1 MSDEQ
6 PTRSDANTALELVE
20 GQVAR
25 HIRAFSSAKRFFRRM
40 SLIQTVST
48 ATLGALTTLL
58 IGLAQVYRQDWLNAL
73 SLAFSSMA
81 TVSAAWTGWYG
92 ARDGWV
98 TNQRTLNRLYE
109 LRSRITFESTLAN
122 RAPDAERAS
131 QYYAEY
137 QQILNDANGQWEQNR
152 LGQTG

>member
-6 PTRSDANTALELVE
+6 SARTEADTALELVE

-58 IGLAQVYRQDWLNAL
+58 IGLAQVYGRDWLNAL
-73 SLAFSSMA
+73 SLTSSSLA
-81 TVSAAWTGWYG
+81 TISAAWTGWYG

-98 TNQRTLNRLYE
+98 TNQRTLNSLYE
-109 LRSRITFESTLAN
+109 LRSRITFESTLAD
-122 RAPDAERAS
+122 RAPEADRAS
-131 QYYAEY
+131 RYYAEY

-152 LGQTG
+152 RSQTQ

>member
-6 PTRSDANTALELVE
+6 SAQQGARTALELVE
-20 GQVAR
+20 YQIAR
-25 HIRAFSSAKRFFRRM
+25 HIGAFSSAKRFFRRV
-40 SLIQTVST
+40 SLVQTVST

-58 IGLAQVYRQDWLNAL
+58 IGLAQVYRHDWLTAL
-73 SLAFSSMA
+73 SLAVSSLA

-109 LRSRITFESTLAN
+109 LRSPITFDSTLAD
-122 RAPDAERAS
+122 RAPEEDRAS
-131 QYYAEY
+131 QYYAEC
-137 QQILNDANGQWEQNR
+137 QRILNDANGQWEQSR
-152 LGQTG
+152 SSQTQ